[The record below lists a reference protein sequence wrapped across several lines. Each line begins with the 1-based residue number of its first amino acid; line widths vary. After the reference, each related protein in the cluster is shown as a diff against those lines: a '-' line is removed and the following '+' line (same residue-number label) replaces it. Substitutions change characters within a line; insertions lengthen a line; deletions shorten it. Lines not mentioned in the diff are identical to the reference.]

1 MNNYEKFE
9 ENREPEPAPEL
20 RVTSEYAGNQDST
33 GDVQIKVEDN
43 TASDGRLQIYKSE
56 TKDDVDY
63 VEDPGSKEIPK
74 TGIE

>member
-1 MNNYEKFE
+1 MNNYEKFGG
-9 ENREPEPAPEL
+9 NSEPEPAPQL
-20 RVTSEYAGNQDST
+20 RVTSEYAGNQEST

-56 TKDDVDY
+56 AKDDVDY
-63 VEDPGSKEIPK
+63 VEDPGAKEIPR